1 MVAPHEESVIRDY
14 VERELDR
21 TIRLTHP
28 ELGIREGTR
37 WTAGTAEA
45 NARRRFWTIEAPSRF
60 GVADYIIEV
69 RLSDHEL
76 LIWFGFSSAGALST
90 THLIRPAVHLDLN
103 DLMSTRSQRRDDV
116 SLGAVLERMLKFR
129 DDEPSI
135 RFPMN
140 YRTLT

>member
-1 MVAPHEESVIRDY
+1 MVAPHEESAIRDY

-28 ELGIREGTR
+28 ELGIQEGTR
-37 WTAGTAEA
+37 WTAGTTEA
-45 NARRRFWTIEAPSRF
+45 KTQRLFWTIEGPSRF

-90 THLIRPAVHLDLN
+90 NHLMRPAVHLDLDN
-103 DLMSTRSQRRDDV
+103 LMSTRSQRRDDV
-116 SLGAVLERMLKFR
+116 SLGAVLERMLEFR
-129 DDEPSI
+129 DDEPGI
-135 RFPMN
+135 PFPMN